1 MQMIENCTPDEIQK
15 AAKALVDGKLV
26 AFPTETVYGL
36 GADATNQSAIA
47 RIYSVKARPVNHPL
61 IVHISSINQA
71 EKWATDI
78 SEYALDLARHFWPGP
93 ITLIFKRSGL
103 ALDAVT
109 GGQDS
114 VGLRV
119 PSNPVALNLLAE
131 FEKLGGSGV
140 VAPSANRFGSVSPT
154 SAKAVKAELGIFME
168 EGDLILDDGQCLIG
182 IESTIVDCTQAAP
195 IVLRPGAVTIE
206 MIEQATGLKNTFD
219 FEGQKVRVSG
229 QMASHYSP
237 KAVVKLG
244 MPTQQGDGF
253 IALAEIATPSGA
265 LRLAAPTNIEE
276 YARDLYKALRLG
288 DELGLEKIFA
298 IVPKGGGL
306 AVAIRDRLTKAASD
320 KQVGKVGLD

>member
-1 MQMIENCTPDEIQK
+1 MQTISNCTPSEIQK

-61 IVHISSINQA
+61 IVHISSINQV
-71 EKWATDI
+71 EKWATDT

-93 ITLIFKRSGL
+93 ITLILKKSRL
-103 ALDAVT
+103 AIDAIT
-109 GGQDS
+109 GGQDA

-154 SAKAVKAELGIFME
+154 SAKAVEAELGKFME
-168 EGDLILDDGQCLIG
+168 EGDLILNDGPCLIG
-182 IESTIVDCTQAAP
+182 IESTIVDCTKDAP
-195 IVLRPGAVTIE
+195 IILRPGAVTTE
-206 MIEQATGLKNTFD
+206 MIEQVTGLKNTID
-219 FEGQKVRVSG
+219 LEGQKVRVPG

-237 KAVVKLG
+237 KAVVELC
-244 MPTQQGDGF
+244 MPTQQGGGF
-253 IALAEIATPSGA
+253 IALADVASPPGV
-265 LRLAAPTNIEE
+265 LRLAAPTSIEE
-276 YARDLYKALRLG
+276 YARVLYKALRLG
-288 DELGLEKIFA
+288 DELGLERIFV
-298 IVPKGGGL
+298 IEPKGSGL
-306 AVAIRDRLTKAASD
+306 AVAIRDRLTKAAS
-320 KQVGKVGLD
+320 GK

>member
-1 MQMIENCTPDEIQK
+1 MQTISNCTPSEIQK

-61 IVHISSINQA
+61 IVHISSINQV
-71 EKWATDI
+71 EKWATDT

-93 ITLIFKRSGL
+93 ITLILKKSRL
-103 ALDAVT
+103 AIDAIT
-109 GGQDS
+109 GGQDA

-154 SAKAVKAELGIFME
+154 SAKAVDAELGNFME
-168 EGDLILDDGQCLIG
+168 VGDLILNDGPCLIG
-182 IESTIVDCTQAAP
+182 IESTIVDCTKDAP
-195 IVLRPGAVTIE
+195 IVLRPGAVTTE
-206 MIEQATGLKNTFD
+206 MIEQVTGLKNTID
-219 FEGQKVRVSG
+219 LEGQKVRVPG

-237 KAVVKLG
+237 KAVVELG
-244 MPTQQGDGF
+244 MPTKQGGGF
-253 IALAEIATPSGA
+253 IALADVESPVGA
-265 LRLAAPTNIEE
+265 LRLAAPISIEE
-276 YARDLYKALRLG
+276 YARVLYKALRLG
-288 DELGLEKIFA
+288 DELGLERIFV
-298 IVPKGGGL
+298 IEPKGGGL
-306 AVAIRDRLTKAASD
+306 AVAIRDRLTKAAS
-320 KQVGKVGLD
+320 GK

>member
-1 MQMIENCTPDEIQK
+1 MQVIENCTPDEIQK

-93 ITLIFKRSGL
+93 ITLILKRSGL

-140 VAPSANRFGSVSPT
+140 AAPSANRFGSVSPT
-154 SAKAVKAELGIFME
+154 SAKAVEAELGFFME

-195 IVLRPGAVTIE
+195 IVLRPGAVTTE
-206 MIEQATGLKNTFD
+206 MIDKATGLRNTFNLD
-219 FEGQKVRVSG
+219 GPRVRVSG

-237 KAVVKLG
+237 KAVVEFG
-244 MPTQQGDGF
+244 IPTERGHGF
-253 IALAEIATPSGA
+253 IALAGFATPFGTI
-265 LRLAAPTNIEE
+265 RLAAPKSSEE
-276 YARDLYKALRLG
+276 YAKVLYQALRRG
-288 DELGLEKIFA
+288 DELGLERIFV
-298 IVPKGGGL
+298 IEPQGNGL
-306 AVAIRDRLTKAASD
+306 AVAIRDRLKKAVS
-320 KQVGKVGLD
+320 GK